1 MLIESNYK
9 DFFINTLE
17 ERKLF
22 KYPPF
27 VEMATL
33 EYRHKNKE
41 KALEYIQKLEQKLK
55 DLKKE
60 EIEIILN
67 SSPRKKY
74 NQYHYK
80 LILK

>member
-1 MLIESNYK
+1 MLVESNYK
-9 DFFINTLE
+9 DFFLKTLE

-22 KYPPF
+22 NYPPF

-33 EYRHKNKE
+33 EYRHKDKQ
-41 KALEYIQKLEQKLK
+41 KAFEYIQKLEQKLK
-55 DLKKE
+55 NLKNK